1 MSSSL
6 PEPDFSIAIDR
17 ADGSTRTVV
26 RVTGEVDLAT
36 ADQLDATLRAELA
49 TAPLRLDLGGVSFM
63 DSSGIRL
70 LDALLR
76 DCEREGW
83 ELSIEAEMTPAVVQ
97 VLELTG
103 MLEVLP
109 FARGGQAGGA

>member
-1 MSSSL
+1 VSSSL
-6 PEPDFSIAIDR
+6 PEPDFSIAVER
-17 ADGSTRTVV
+17 DGGSGPTAVH
-26 RVTGEVDLAT
+26 VTGEIDMAT
-36 ADQLDATLRAELA
+36 ADRLDAALRGELA
-49 TAPLRLDLGGVSFM
+49 SAPVRLDLAAVTFM

-83 ELSIEAEMTPAVVQ
+83 DLSIGAELAPAVVQ

-103 MLEVLP
+103 MLAVLP
-109 FARGGQAGGA
+109 FARDGEAGGP